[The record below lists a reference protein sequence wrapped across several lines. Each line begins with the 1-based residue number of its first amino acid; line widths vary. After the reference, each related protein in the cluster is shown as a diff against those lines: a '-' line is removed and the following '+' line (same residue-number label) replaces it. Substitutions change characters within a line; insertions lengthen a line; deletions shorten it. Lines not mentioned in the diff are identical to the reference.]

1 MRIYMGRVDSQDQIN
16 RNRKLDN
23 FEPNGTF

>member
-16 RNRKLDN
+16 RNRKLES
-23 FEPNGTF
+23 FEPKGTF